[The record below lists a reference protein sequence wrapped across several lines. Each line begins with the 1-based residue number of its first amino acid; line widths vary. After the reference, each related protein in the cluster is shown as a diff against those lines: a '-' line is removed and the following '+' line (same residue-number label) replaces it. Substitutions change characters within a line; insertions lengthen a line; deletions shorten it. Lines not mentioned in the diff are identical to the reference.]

1 MDRPVFETLEKVS
14 AMLTFSLSSAS
25 GYLAVFLMAVTIALP
40 YYMRRRGIPLP
51 PHYLIGYAILVLAWT
66 HSLTAMYAKTM
77 SRTSVMGINA
87 AMAALMLITVQVG
100 LGQALAATRGARG
113 KLTRF
118 HFGVMLGIVVLVAAH
133 LLLNGAVLHGRL

>member
-14 AMLTFSLSSAS
+14 AMPTFSLFRDS
-25 GYLAVFLMAVTIALP
+25 GYLAIFLIAVTIALP
-40 YYMRRRGIPLP
+40 YYMRRRGIPLR

-66 HSLTAMYAKTM
+66 HSLTAMYGKTM
-77 SRTSVMGINA
+77 SATSLTGINA
-87 AMAALMLITVQVG
+87 AMLALMLITVQVG
-100 LGQALAATRGARG
+100 LGQALAARGARG

-118 HFGVMLGIVVLVAAH
+118 HFAVMLGIVVLLAAH